1 MKRIPLYF
9 LLIFAMNARSQEKG
23 SLYVFDADWKP
34 TKIKTAHF
42 LLHTHQLNDTCWQWD
57 YYNFV
62 GPLIKT
68 EQYRDKDGNE
78 INGVSYHYN
87 EDGYVDSMV
96 TFIGG
101 KRNGEAYKRSGE
113 QLRHEIKYVFRND
126 TLIETVDHIRDTV
139 KKNSSKAYD
148 DEKESEFPGGIRAWY
163 RYLSKNLKYPDRAVN
178 GNIQGQVIVRF
189 EVDLA
194 GNVINPF
201 IYGSVEYSL
210 DEEAIRVIKNSG
222 KWVPSFQNGHNVK
235 AYKSQPLNFK
245 FQ

>member
-1 MKRIPLYF
+1 MKIIPLHF
-9 LLIFAMNARSQEKG
+9 LLIFAMTASAQEKG

-34 TKIKTAHF
+34 TKIQTAHF
-42 LLHTHQLNDTCWQWD
+42 LLHTYQVNDTCWQWD
-57 YYNFV
+57 FYNFV

-68 EQYRDKDGNE
+68 ERYRDKEGNE
-78 INGVSYHYN
+78 INGVCYHYN
-87 EDGYVDSMV
+87 EQGYIDSMS
-96 TFIGG
+96 TFSGG
-101 KRNGEAYKRSGE
+101 KKNGRSYKLSGE
-113 QLRHEIKYVFRND
+113 LLKHRIEYVYRND

-139 KKNSSKAYD
+139 KKNLSKTYD

-163 RYLSKNLKYPDRAVN
+163 SYLGKSLKYPDRAVS
-178 GNIQGQVIVRF
+178 GNVQVQVIVRF
-189 EVDLA
+189 EVDTI

-201 IYGSVEYSL
+201 ISGSVEYSL
-210 DEEAIRVIKNSG
+210 DEEAIRVIKDSG